1 MTLTCNFAS
10 IAFENKQTKISKPE
24 KSHLHSFLTKAIKDG
39 HERGGGG
46 GQRDLI

>member
-1 MTLTCNFAS
+1 LKP
-10 IAFENKQTKISKPE
+10 NKQIKFSKLE

-39 HERGGGG
+39 HEGGGGG